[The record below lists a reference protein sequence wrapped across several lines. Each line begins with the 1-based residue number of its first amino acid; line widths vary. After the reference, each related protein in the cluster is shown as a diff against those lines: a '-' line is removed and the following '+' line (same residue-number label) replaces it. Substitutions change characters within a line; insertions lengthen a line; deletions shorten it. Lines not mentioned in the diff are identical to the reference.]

1 MKAAK
6 PVFSGG
12 DVFKTYIPAPVG
24 IEGTVEGTIEGAIE
38 GATKPLKQK
47 LKELLIVIA
56 KNEGFKSVDY
66 IERTEIPK
74 KSIERYLKILR
85 EAGMIEF
92 IGDATQTGGYF
103 LTQSFKSKLG
113 N

>member
-1 MKAAK
+1 MKGVK

-12 DVFKTYIPAPVG
+12 DVFKTYIPTLIV
-24 IEGTVEGTIEGAIE
+24 IEGTIEGAIE
-38 GATKPLKQK
+38 GAIKPLKQK
-47 LKELLIVIA
+47 LKELLFVIS